1 MKHKPCFVSHT
12 IHLMQVQWKD
22 CVTPT
27 INFCTGAHILIPPA
41 LGVGQNL
48 KQGKGGYTRH
58 SPNPHYRDTGR
69 GHVGCSSKP
78 DQYDGLVPPELHGWV
93 IDDVGYSIDWEA
105 QEVQQQI
112 QKTLEFLSRE
122 AHLCCPSQV
131 DQWYFGAWGEF
142 AQSSGVWA
150 REAWPVVPCQVPY
163 LLCHNHITM
172 ISNANAHT
180 PLE

>member
-1 MKHKPCFVSHT
+1 M
-12 IHLMQVQWKD
+12 
-22 CVTPT
+22 TPI

-93 IDDVGYSIDWEA
+93 IDDVDDVGYSIDWEA

-112 QKTLEFLSRE
+112 QKTLEFLSRGCTCTYK
-122 AHLCCPSQV
+122 ASSSVLSQPRGSVVLWRLRRICTVKWGLSKRGMASGAMSGPPSTL
-131 DQWYFGAWGEF
+131 
-142 AQSSGVWA
+142 S
-150 REAWPVVPCQVPY
+150 
-163 LLCHNHITM
+163 
-172 ISNANAHT
+172 
-180 PLE
+180 